1 MGGAVFRPKDLTKGR
16 RRIIE
21 NALNDINPDIKD
33 GVIDLLSYWEGAA
46 SEQKLKEMVGQQKAG
61 SLLDRIV
68 KKSKRSYEEHMYT
81 SVCCTENAHEAFTMM

>member
-1 MGGAVFRPKDLTKGR
+1 MGGAVFRPKDLAKGR

-21 NALNDINPDIKD
+21 NALNDINPDIED

-68 KKSKRSYEEHMYT
+68 KKSKQEKL
-81 SVCCTENAHEAFTMM
+81 

>member
-33 GVIDLLSYWEGAA
+33 GVIDLLSSWEGAA
-46 SEQKLKEMVGQQKAG
+46 SEQKLKDMVGQERAG
-61 SLLDRIV
+61 SLLDRGE
-68 KKSKRSYEEHMYT
+68 KKTKQEKR
-81 SVCCTENAHEAFTMM
+81 

>member
-33 GVIDLLSYWEGAA
+33 GVIDLLSSWEGSP
-46 SEQKLKEMVGQQKAG
+46 SEQKLKDMVGQERAG
-61 SLLDRIV
+61 SLLDRIH
-68 KKSKRSYEEHMYT
+68 KKTKQGKR
-81 SVCCTENAHEAFTMM
+81 

>member
-33 GVIDLLSYWEGAA
+33 GVIDLLSSWEGAA
-46 SEQKLKEMVGQQKAG
+46 SKQKLKDMVGQERAG
-61 SLLDRIV
+61 SLLDRV
-68 KKSKRSYEEHMYT
+68 EKKTKQEKR
-81 SVCCTENAHEAFTMM
+81 

>member
-33 GVIDLLSYWEGAA
+33 GVIDLLSSWEGSL
-46 SEQKLKEMVGQQKAG
+46 SEQKLKDMVGQERAG
-61 SLLDRIV
+61 PLLDRIQ
-68 KKSKRSYEEHMYT
+68 KKTKQGKR
-81 SVCCTENAHEAFTMM
+81 

>member
-1 MGGAVFRPKDLTKGR
+1 MGGAVFRPKDLAKGR

-33 GVIDLLSYWEGAA
+33 GVIDLLTSWEGAA
-46 SEQKLKEMVGQQKAG
+46 SEQKLKEMLGQQRAG

-68 KKSKRSYEEHMYT
+68 EKGKKGKR
-81 SVCCTENAHEAFTMM
+81 